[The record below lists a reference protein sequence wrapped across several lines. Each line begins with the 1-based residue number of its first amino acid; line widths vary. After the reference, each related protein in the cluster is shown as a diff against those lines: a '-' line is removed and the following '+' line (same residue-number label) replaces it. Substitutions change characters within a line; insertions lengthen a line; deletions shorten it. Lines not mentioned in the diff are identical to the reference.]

1 MADRLFIENPPSRQ
15 INIFLRQNM
24 KEYLSQTDNPAHF
37 SDISRFY
44 SEVEAAVAT
53 IEGKYITSRTR
64 ELREIQQLVQSQGMV
79 LRTLRKIHDKI
90 TRRLRSTPNL
100 AKPWR
105 DNFTIDVPREVF
117 NVILCHIIQS
127 NNIGH
132 EFTETAAY
140 IVIAITEM
148 REAVFIFDLMNL
160 DGVLISRDDLLKKR
174 FGSSRETLERCE
186 VFVSQAKP
194 FTVKYHKNTEVLSV
208 HFYYGYWNQHGFPR
222 H

>member
-1 MADRLFIENPPSRQ
+1 MADRLFMENPPSRQ

-24 KEYLSQTDNPAHF
+24 KEYLSQTDNPAHL

-44 SEVEAAVAT
+44 SELEAAVAT

-79 LRTLRKIHDKI
+79 LRTLKKIHDKI

-117 NVILCHIIQS
+117 NVILCHIIQN

-132 EFTETAAY
+132 EFNETSVY
-140 IVIAITEM
+140 IEITITEL
-148 REAVFIFDLMNL
+148 REAVLIFDFMNL

-174 FGSSRETLERCE
+174 FGSSRESLERCE
-186 VFVSQAKP
+186 VLVSQAKP
-194 FTVKYHKNTEVLSV
+194 LTLKYHKNTEVLSV
-208 HFYYGYWNQHGFPR
+208 HFDYGCWNQFGIAQH
-222 H
+222 